1 MDLLPGFYDLVRLV
15 LQALSLAI
23 ILRIVLSW
31 SPTIMVNTFTIILHR
46 ITEPILE
53 PLRRIIPRAGVF
65 DFTPLVAIIILQL
78 LVNLTYRLG

>member
-23 ILRIVLSW
+23 ILRIILSW
-31 SPTIMVNTFTIILHR
+31 SPTITVNTFTIILHR

>member
-1 MDLLPGFYDLVRLV
+1 MDLLPGFYNLVRLV

-65 DFTPLVAIIILQL
+65 DFSPLVAIIILQL